1 MQTISG
7 LARVLRVYVDDA
19 LQASNDTNKN
29 GLFSAR
35 MEFIYK
41 HETPS
46 GNEGDTDAMEFLAE
60 VKGGSVYNVLL
71 NLNRAK
77 VDKGTDLLAYAKQKL
92 EGKEIVMTTFVASIE
107 ELTKGDAKAVHR
119 VDNPA
124 KVYSS
129 LNNSYIGVYTDKD
142 GVFTTLQNRLRSAII
157 DNDLA
162 LGEPKIEDE
171 AETKSKTKLNF

>member
-1 MQTISG
+1 MQIISG

-35 MEFIYK
+35 MDFCYK
-41 HETPS
+41 HETPTGS
-46 GNEGDTDAMEFLAE
+46 EGDADAMAFLAE
-60 VKGGSVYNVLL
+60 VKGGSTYNVLL
-71 NLNRAK
+71 NLNKAK
-77 VDKGTDLLAYAKQKL
+77 VDEGTDLLAYAKQKL
-92 EGKEIVMTTFVASIE
+92 EGKEIVMTTFVASVS
-107 ELTKGDAKAVHR
+107 ELTNDKAKAVHR

-142 GVFTTLQNRLRSAII
+142 GVFQTLQNRLRSAII

-171 AETKSKTKLNF
+171 TDTKSNKKLNF